1 MVDYIFSSYLFNC
14 PGFVY
19 KPTRRLDERRTKSKI
34 KNKMSL
40 LKVKN
45 LNISYPTRK
54 ETIVASK
61 DVEFTLERGEI
72 LGIVG
77 ESGSGK
83 STIANAIIN
92 LIDPPGEITGGS
104 IKIDKIEL
112 RDNEEVIQKIR
123 GKKIGFVFQDPQT
136 SLNPLF
142 KIKDQLIETIQTH
155 LDLDYQEALNRSI
168 QLLEEVGIDNAEKR
182 IEDYPH
188 QFSGGM
194 RQRVVIALAIS
205 CEPDLIIADEPTTA
219 LDVSIQYQILELLKD
234 LTQKR
239 NLGVIII
246 THDMGVIAETTNK
259 VIVMRYGVIVEQ
271 GDTKELL
278 TNPKSTEA
286 RSLVI
291 SVPPTNKKI
300 DRFKLI
306 SPDGKEITS
315 DSKNLTKKI
324 IKTWGVRENTN
335 QKLLELKDVTKIFD
349 DNSMASKFSFGP
361 KKQIVDKVVKAV
373 DTVSFELFEGETLGL
388 VGESGSGKSTIAK
401 IITGLVRP
409 TSGEIFY
416 NNISLYN
423 SKRKYQID
431 KSRGQIQMIFQD
443 PYSSLNPRF
452 KVRDIISEPIKL
464 FQKNINRNELIQNTH
479 DLIDI
484 VGMTRQSLDRYP
496 HEFSGGQRQR
506 ISIARALAT
515 RPRLLVCDEPTSALD
530 VSIQAQILNL
540 LKDIQD
546 ELHLTMLFIS
556 HDLPVIRQMCNRI
569 VVLKNGGVCETKETE
584 DLFNNP
590 EHPYTQEL
598 IRLMPKIES
607 IV

>member
-1 MVDYIFSSYLFNC
+1 
-14 PGFVY
+14 
-19 KPTRRLDERRTKSKI
+19 
-34 KNKMSL
+34 MSFL
-40 LKVKN
+40 EVKN
-45 LNISYPTRK
+45 LDISYPTRK

-61 DVEFTLERGEI
+61 NVEFTLERGEI

-92 LIDPPGEITGGS
+92 LIDPPGEITNGS
-104 IKIDKIEL
+104 IKIDNNEL
-112 RDNEEVIQKIR
+112 RDNEELIQKIR

-142 KIKDQLIETIQTH
+142 KIKEQLIETIQTH
-155 LDLDYQEALNRSI
+155 LNLGYQDALKKSI
-168 QLLEEVGIDNAEKR
+168 QLLKEVGIDNAEKR

-234 LTQKR
+234 LTKKR

-259 VIVMRYGVIVEQ
+259 VIVMRDGFIVEQ
-271 GDTKELL
+271 GETKELL
-278 TNPKSTEA
+278 TNPKSNEA

-315 DSKNLTKKI
+315 DSKNLTKNI
-324 IKTWGVRENTN
+324 IKTWGIRENKN
-335 QKLLELKDVTKIFD
+335 QKLLKLTDVTKIFD
-349 DNSMASKFSFGP
+349 DRSLAINISFGS
-361 KKQIVDKVVKAV
+361 KNESTDKVVKAV
-373 DTVSFELFEGETLGL
+373 DNVSFELFEGETLGL

-409 TSGEIFY
+409 TNGEIFY

-423 SKRKYQID
+423 SNRKYQID

-452 KVRDIISEPIKL
+452 KVRDIISEPIKF
-464 FQKNINRNELIQNTH
+464 FQKNISYTEFTQNVY

-515 RPRLLVCDEPTSALD
+515 RPRLLICDEPTSALD

-569 VVLKNGGVCETKETE
+569 VVLKNGSVCETKETE
-584 DLFNNP
+584 ELFNNP
-590 EHPYTQEL
+590 EHPYTEEL

-607 IV
+607 II

>member
-1 MVDYIFSSYLFNC
+1 M
-14 PGFVY
+14 
-19 KPTRRLDERRTKSKI
+19 DERRLKSKI
-34 KNKMSL
+34 KNKMSFL
-40 LKVKN
+40 EVKN

-54 ETIVASK
+54 ETIIASK

-83 STIANAIIN
+83 STIANAIID
-92 LIDPPGEITGGS
+92 LIDPPGEITSGS
-104 IKIDKIEL
+104 IKIDNDEL
-112 RDNEEVIQKIR
+112 RGNEELIQEIR

-155 LDLDYQEALNRSI
+155 LNLDYQDALKKSI

-219 LDVSIQYQILELLKD
+219 LDVSIQHQILELLKD
-234 LTQKR
+234 LTKKR

-246 THDMGVIAETTNK
+246 THDMGVIAETTDK
-259 VIVMRYGVIVEQ
+259 VIVMRHGLIVEQ

-278 TNPKSTEA
+278 TNPKSNEA

-315 DSKNLTKKI
+315 DSKNLTKNI
-324 IKTWGVRENTN
+324 IKTWGVRENKN
-335 QKLLELKDVTKIFD
+335 QKLLDVIGVTKIFD
-349 DNSMASKFSFGP
+349 DQSLASNFSFGS
-361 KKQIVDKVVKAV
+361 KNESTEKVVKAV
-373 DTVSFELFEGETLGL
+373 DNVSFELFEGETLGL

-409 TSGEIFY
+409 TNGEIFY
-416 NNISLYN
+416 NNLSLYN

-431 KSRGQIQMIFQD
+431 KSRGQVQMIFQD

-452 KVRDIISEPIKL
+452 KVRDIISEPIRL
-464 FQKNINRNELIQNTH
+464 FQKNINTSELTQNLY

-484 VGMTRQSLDRYP
+484 VGMSRQSLDRYP

-515 RPRLLVCDEPTSALD
+515 RPRLLICDEPTSALD
-530 VSIQAQILNL
+530 VSIQAQVLNL

-546 ELHLTMLFIS
+546 ELHLAMLFIS

-569 VVLKNGGVCETKETE
+569 VVLKDGVVCETKESE
-584 DLFNNP
+584 ELFNNP

-607 IV
+607 II

>member
-1 MVDYIFSSYLFNC
+1 
-14 PGFVY
+14 
-19 KPTRRLDERRTKSKI
+19 
-34 KNKMSL
+34 MSFL
-40 LKVKN
+40 EVKN
-45 LNISYPTRK
+45 LDISYPTRK

-61 DVEFTLERGEI
+61 NVEFTLERGEI

-92 LIDPPGEITGGS
+92 LIDPPGEITNGS
-104 IKIDKIEL
+104 IKIDNNEL
-112 RDNEEVIQKIR
+112 RDNEELIQKIR

-155 LDLDYQEALNRSI
+155 LNLGYQDALKKSI
-168 QLLEEVGIDNAEKR
+168 QLLKEVGIDNAEKR

-234 LTQKR
+234 LTKKR

-259 VIVMRYGVIVEQ
+259 VIVMRDGLIVEQ

-278 TNPKSTEA
+278 TNPKSNEA

-315 DSKNLTKKI
+315 DSKNLTKNI
-324 IKTWGVRENTN
+324 IKTWGIRENKN
-335 QKLLELKDVTKIFD
+335 QKLLKLTDVTKIFD
-349 DNSMASKFSFGP
+349 DRSFAINISFGS
-361 KKQIVDKVVKAV
+361 KNESTDKVVKAV
-373 DTVSFELFEGETLGL
+373 DNVSFELFEGETLGL

-409 TSGEIFY
+409 TNGEIFD
-416 NNISLYN
+416 NDVSLYN
-423 SKRKYQID
+423 SNRKYQID

-452 KVRDIISEPIKL
+452 KVRDIISEPIKF
-464 FQKNINRNELIQNTH
+464 FQKNISHNELTQNVY

-515 RPRLLVCDEPTSALD
+515 RPRLLICDEPTSALD

-569 VVLKNGGVCETKETE
+569 VVLKNGSVCETKETE
-584 DLFNNP
+584 ELFNNP

-607 IV
+607 II